1 LAKETYVSVATLSS
15 LEAILSQLTSK
26 HLGGNQLSVAPVCT
40 RVMLRT
46 GVNIRSPKPEQQH
59 DRAVIAKVLDT
70 LAEMGYPI

>member
-1 LAKETYVSVATLSS
+1 MSVATLSS